1 MKDILT
7 EILSEQE
14 WGVVDWVEVWRCW
27 VSSSLHTDTTQA
39 WSVSTLASYTVPSP
53 VSCTAV
59 DADMVYSG
67 NDEGGI
73 EVRNIEQDN
82 MVIRDNINDGK
93 VYSISLIKCFN
104 LVLVA
109 GETSLHFYRPDLT
122 NRTLQPLRSDFMF
135 HLGVNKH
142 LSVFGP
148 RFCAADSRNVVNVF
162 EIFYVG
168 QIVRTSLICAV
179 KQVAISSAKTS
190 YFNFL

>member
-1 MKDILT
+1 MQDILT

-14 WGVVDWVEVWRCW
+14 WGVVDWVEVWRAW
-27 VSSSLHTDTTQA
+27 VSSSLDTDTADT
-39 WSVSTLASYTVPSP
+39 WSVTSPSYSVPSP
-53 VSCTAV
+53 VVCTAV
-59 DADMVYSG
+59 DGDMVYSG

-73 EVRNIEQDN
+73 EVRNIELDN
-82 MVIRDNINDGK
+82 MVIRTNINDGK

-109 GETSLHFYRPDLT
+109 GETSLHFFRPDLA
-122 NRTLQPLRSDFMF
+122 NRSLQPLRSDFIF
-135 HLGVNKH
+135 HLGANKH

-179 KQVAISSAKTS
+179 KQVAISSAKSS
-190 YFNFL
+190 YYNFL